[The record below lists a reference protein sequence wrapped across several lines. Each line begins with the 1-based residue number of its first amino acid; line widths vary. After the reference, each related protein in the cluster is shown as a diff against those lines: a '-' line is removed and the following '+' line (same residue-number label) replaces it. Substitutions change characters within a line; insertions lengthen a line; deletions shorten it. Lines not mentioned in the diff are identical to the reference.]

1 MVTDQADGA
10 GAVLVIVVGM
20 VVTGFVESHGVEAA
34 AGEGENMVHFLNKLR
49 MRERSVTE
57 FDENSGQGTCGFA
70 GGLGRGDDLV
80 SLDVAVRMTTAWV
93 LSYAFR
99 GGGEGISSMI
109 WECSV
114 PGSMAVALPMGDTKS
129 CFTCVVRR
137 MGANFAVGRDSG
149 MGASSFCFSCSAATA
164 RQRSQGWAPE
174 RMSATASVRP
184 SLGARSWIMVTQA
197 IPCPR

>member
-1 MVTDQADGA
+1 MRRWERTVEGGVVVTDQADGA

-34 AGEGENMVHFLNKLR
+34 AGEGENRVHFLNKLR

-109 WECSV
+109 WDCSV
-114 PGSMAVALPMGDTKS
+114 PG
-129 CFTCVVRR
+129 
-137 MGANFAVGRDSG
+137 
-149 MGASSFCFSCSAATA
+149 SAATA

>member
-1 MVTDQADGA
+1 MRRWERTVEGGVVVTDQADGA

-114 PGSMAVALPMGDTKS
+114 PD
-129 CFTCVVRR
+129 
-137 MGANFAVGRDSG
+137 
-149 MGASSFCFSCSAATA
+149 SAATA